1 MKTETM
7 NAFQTLYELK
17 KNGFISLI
25 SLTAEDLSPN
35 TDGENE
41 FKLYYTL
48 YNPVNKEF
56 KEFETTVNNEMESV
70 SSIFK
75 SANYDER
82 EIYDLFGIKFKN
94 HPNLTRIFLD
104 ENFKGHPLK
113 NNYKNTSNCNFESDI
128 EVKGKK

>member
-7 NAFQTLYELK
+7 EIFQTLSMLK
-17 KNGFISLI
+17 KNGFVSLI
-25 SLTAEDLSPN
+25 SLAAEDLSPN
-35 TDGENE
+35 TEGKDE

-56 KEFETTVNNEMESV
+56 KEFEAFINNEAPSV
-70 SSIFK
+70 STLYK

-94 HPNLTRIFLD
+94 HPNLKRIFLD
-104 ENFKGHPLK
+104 ENFEGHPLR
-113 NNYKNTSNCNFESDI
+113 NDYKNASNCDFKANIEAESK
-128 EVKGKK
+128 E

>member
-7 NAFQTLYELK
+7 EIFQTLSMLK
-17 KNGFISLI
+17 KNGFVSLI
-25 SLTAEDLSPN
+25 SLAAEDLSPN
-35 TDGENE
+35 AEGKDE

-56 KEFETTVNNEMESV
+56 KEFEAFINNEAPSV
-70 SSIFK
+70 STLYK

-94 HPNLTRIFLD
+94 HPNLKRIFLD
-104 ENFKGHPLK
+104 ENFEGHPLR
-113 NNYKNTSNCNFESDI
+113 NDYENASNCDFKANTEAESK
-128 EVKGKK
+128 E

>member
-1 MKTETM
+1 MKTEAM
-7 NAFQTLYELK
+7 EIFQTLSMLK
-17 KNGFISLI
+17 KNGFVSLI
-25 SLTAEDLSPN
+25 SLAAEDLSPN
-35 TDGENE
+35 AEGKDE

-56 KEFETTVNNEMESV
+56 KEFEAFINNEAPSV
-70 SSIFK
+70 STLYK

-94 HPNLTRIFLD
+94 HPNLKRIFLD

-113 NNYKNTSNCNFESDI
+113 NCFKSGSQKRFTTIDTANNKE
-128 EVKGKK
+128 

>member
-1 MKTETM
+1 MKTEAM
-7 NAFQTLYELK
+7 EIFQTLSMLK

-25 SLTAEDLSPN
+25 SLAVEDLSPN
-35 TDGENE
+35 AEGKDE

-56 KEFETTVNNEMESV
+56 KEFEAFINNEAPSV
-70 SSIFK
+70 STLYK

-94 HPNLTRIFLD
+94 HPNLKRIFLD
-104 ENFKGHPLK
+104 ENFEGHPLR
-113 NNYKNTSNCNFESDI
+113 NNYKNASNCDFKANIEAESK
-128 EVKGKK
+128 E